1 MIVNGYEAQEKVSNK
16 KKIIIIMQ
24 EAANKKIVYLGV
36 LRIIIWEPHI
46 LVEAE

>member
-1 MIVNGYEAQEKVSNK
+1 MAMRHRKGCQTKEKK
-16 KKIIIIMQ
+16 IIMQ